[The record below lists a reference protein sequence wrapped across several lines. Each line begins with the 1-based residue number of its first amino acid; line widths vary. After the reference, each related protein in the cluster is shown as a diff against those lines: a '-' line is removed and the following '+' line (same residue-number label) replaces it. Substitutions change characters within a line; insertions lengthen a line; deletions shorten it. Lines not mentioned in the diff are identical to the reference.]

1 MRYLARNSDVK
12 TIDVKEVKKDT
23 EIDTQFGKV
32 LVTKGNYIA
41 TYTDKE
47 RKGQK
52 FGITKA
58 DLDLLYKPVK

>member
-1 MRYLARNSDVK
+1 MKYAAKNSDTKV
-12 TIDVKEVKKDT
+12 IEVKEAKKDT

-32 LVTKGNYIA
+32 LVTKENYIA
-41 TYTDKE
+41 TFVDKE

-58 DLDLLYKPVK
+58 DLDLHYKPVE